1 MASNSLFAAT
11 KYHMC
16 SQQQKWQ
23 AYNGGTNGDDIPI
36 GCSATDLIKGN
47 GGNNRTNDTMEM
59 IL

>member
-1 MASNSLFAAT
+1 
-11 KYHMC
+11 MC

-47 GGNNRTNDTMEM
+47 GGNNRTNDIMEM